1 LFADEPVGLRE
12 RLLATPLAKRCEL
25 DREHRLLFI
34 NLKGLAV
41 DRPSDIADIEEHLTA
56 LLAPLGH
63 RVAVVVNYDSCSIL
77 PPLID
82 DYSAMVKR
90 LTDRFYSRV
99 TRYGTGGF
107 LKARLEAL
115 RPAAEPGV

>member
-1 LFADEPVGLRE
+1 
-12 RLLATPLAKRCEL
+12 
-25 DREHRLLFI
+25 LLFI
-34 NLKGLAV
+34 NFEGLAV
-41 DRPSDIADIEEHLTA
+41 DQDSDITDIEQHLTA
-56 LLAPLGH
+56 LLEPLGH

-90 LTDRFYSRV
+90 LTERFYSRV

-107 LKARLEAL
+107 LKAKLEAL
-115 RPAAEPGV
+115 RPSGDATV

>member
-1 LFADEPVGLRE
+1 LLTGVILWFTGMSGGGKSTLAAAVGQ
-12 RLLATPLAKRCEL
+12 
-25 DREHRLLFI
+25 
-34 NLKGLAV
+34 
-41 DRPSDIADIEEHLTA
+41 
-56 LLAPLGH
+56 
-63 RVAVVVNYDSCSIL
+63 RVAVVVNYDSCSVL

-107 LKARLEAL
+107 LKARLESL
-115 RPAAEPGV
+115 KPPGGA